1 MHPERP
7 IINPP
12 TVLDPVRLVVVRNP
26 FDRRERDE
34 RLIAVP
40 SAPTI
45 EALIGEYLP
54 AGTSDGTS
62 HGTSHGTELVVSV
75 NGQVV
80 PRDAWASRTITAGD
94 QMIAMPVLHG
104 GGDGILGA
112 VLSVALMVVAPGI
125 GAAIASSMGLGAI
138 ATIGSFT
145 LTWGTVIGVGVSM
158 LGSALIGSLTA
169 PDHPQ
174 LPSAAPLQSYD
185 ASPSYSWQPVTTQ
198 EPGGVVARAYGRVK
212 LHGNIIAGYIQ
223 NTGDTGTKQ
232 VAHVLIDLGLGPYS
246 ALTDF
251 KINDQAL
258 ANYAGVTLVERRGEL
273 NQDVIAEFD
282 DTRLSRQI
290 GAKVVKDTPVTRATV
305 GNEYDALEVVVTFP
319 QGLYYANDSG
329 GLSTHTVD
337 YTIEVSANGGVTWYY
352 AATRVNETTTLT
364 STGVWTLGRWA
375 TDRPDVWIER
385 ERGSAVRTD
394 HTEGE
399 LQYNDYFGQYHQWHW
414 VAGTITL
421 RVNALVGW
429 STSAAS
435 QQPIR
440 KTLRIDRLQRG
451 ITYQVR
457 VTNTTT
463 DQTSNRYGDDLYL
476 AEINEILYDDFQY
489 PRTVLV
495 GIKALATDQL
505 SGGIQFSC
513 LADAA
518 IVRVW
523 NGTAWSAAFSRN
535 PAWVCWDILT
545 QPVFDN
551 DHAVVRY
558 DGLDPSRL
566 DLSAFYAWA
575 QWCDADVPGP
585 AGMEPRCQFDG
596 IFDTPTS
603 AWEAALEVAASARAT
618 VLMRGT
624 TVTVVWDRA
633 RTLPVQVFSVG
644 NTLTD
649 SFKETF
655 LPMQDRAG
663 AIEVE
668 FMNAADDHVRD
679 KIVVVNSGVVEAAA
693 ERVQFSNRG
702 IRRASQAWRE
712 AMFRLKRNELLRR
725 TAEIGVDIDAL
736 ACEVG
741 DMIYVQDDV
750 ARWGEGGRIVSG
762 TTTTLVLDKEIA
774 LVGGTAYTVT
784 LRMADDTI
792 ATRSITTPPGTVSS
806 ITVSSAF
813 PATPAA
819 HDVWAIATTDR
830 TIKPFI
836 VIDLRRDGDQRAN
849 LSLIEYNA
857 SLYGIDAG
865 AATIPTAD
873 VSWRPD
879 ATVSGLT
886 LREGMFRAADGAIVV
901 YIDVHFSKSADARA
915 GRVSVAGWAD
925 EDVIAG
931 YRRLAGAVSGETY
944 TVQVAPVDH
953 LGRLAA
959 PATWQTD
966 SITVVGKLAPP
977 ADVPWASINGTVVS
991 WGAVSDVDLAGY
1003 RMRWIPG
1010 TSTDWAQAQ
1019 PLHEGL
1025 ITESPWQLQITPSGA
1040 ATLLIKSVDTS
1051 GNESL
1056 DPALIAINLGDPVVN
1071 NIITTIDLHG
1081 TGFPGEIAGATVS
1094 GGDLL
1099 ADSTTSIWNPNDAVR
1114 FWSADAA
1121 DDMWDLTYYTALTY
1135 LTTIT
1140 ASAGEAGAQMTIA
1153 RTIDGDAWQLDY
1165 RRPAGDAALMWGDA
1179 GALMWSGDDAAPFRG
1194 NAPGYMPWPGAITAE
1209 AGDYEIRVR
1218 TAFGHTQGR
1227 IDALAV
1233 NFDVPDIIE
1242 YLNDIAIAAPGTR
1255 LPITQTYHA
1264 ITGVHL
1270 TLQDDGGTALTA
1282 RVMDKDETLGPL
1294 INTFDAT
1301 NAATTGNVDAIIQ
1314 GY

>member
-7 IINPP
+7 AINPP
-12 TVLDPVRLVVVRNP
+12 TALDPVRLVVVRNP

-45 EALIGEYLP
+45 EALVGEYLP
-54 AGTSDGTS
+54 AGTRDGTD
-62 HGTSHGTELVVSV
+62 LAVSV
-75 NGQVV
+75 NGEVV
-80 PRDAWASRTITAGD
+80 PREAWPHRTIAAGD
-94 QMIAMPVLHG
+94 QMVAMPVLHDGDG
-104 GGDGILGA
+104 GGLLST
-112 VLSVALMVVAPGI
+112 VLSVALMVVAPY
-125 GAAIASSMGLGAI
+125 AAAALNVSLGLGLVAGSMGMMALTAGVSLLGA
-138 ATIGSFT
+138 
-145 LTWGTVIGVGVSM
+145 
-158 LGSALIGSLTA
+158 ALIGALAA
-169 PDHPQ
+169 PDRPQ

-185 ASPSYSWQPVTTQ
+185 ASPSYAWQPVTTQ
-198 EPGGVVARAYGRVK
+198 EPGGVVARAYGCVK
-212 LHGNIIAGYIQ
+212 LHGNIIAGYIE
-223 NTGDTGTKQ
+223 NTGDTGREQ

-258 ANYAGVTLVERRGEL
+258 ANYSGVTLIERRGEL
-273 NQDVIAEFD
+273 DQEIIPDFA
-282 DTRLSRQI
+282 DTRLTRQI
-290 GAKVVKDTPVTRATV
+290 GAKVVKGAPVTRATV
-305 GNEYDALEVVVTFP
+305 GNDYDAMEIVVTLP

-329 GLSTHTVD
+329 GLSANSVTYTVEMSPD
-337 YTIEVSANGGVTWYY
+337 NGVSWVHLGT
-352 AATRVNETTTLT
+352 TPLTTTT
-364 STGVWTLGRWA
+364 YTTTGVWTLGRWA
-375 TDRPDVWIER
+375 DYQPDIWIEMEHGTAIR
-385 ERGSAVRTD
+385 AD

-399 LQYNDYFGQYHQWHW
+399 AKYIAW
-414 VAGTITL
+414 AGRYYLWRWAIGTVTQAVSSDASITI
-421 RVNALVGW
+421 
-429 STSAAS
+429 SAAS

-440 KTLRIDRLQRG
+440 KTLRVDRLQRG

-457 VTNTTT
+457 VTNQTT
-463 DQTSNRYGDDLYL
+463 DQTSSRYGDDLYL

-513 LADAA
+513 LANTA
-518 IVRVW
+518 IVRTW
-523 NGTAWSAAFSRN
+523 NGTAWGSEFSRN

-566 DLSAFYAWA
+566 NLAAFYGWA

-603 AWEAALEVAASARAT
+603 VWEAAMEVAASARAV

-633 RTLPVQVFSVG
+633 RTLPAQVFSVG
-644 NTLTD
+644 NTLVN
-649 SFKETF
+649 SFRETF

-663 AIEVE
+663 GIEVE

-679 KIVVVNSGVVEAAA
+679 KIVVVNAGVVEAAA

-712 AMFRLKRNELLRR
+712 AMHRLKRNELLRR

-762 TTTTLVLDKEIA
+762 TTTTLALDKEIA
-774 LVGGTAYTVT
+774 LAGGDAYTVT
-784 LRMADDTI
+784 LRLSDDTI

-806 ITVSSAF
+806 ITVGSPF
-813 PATPAA
+813 PATPAPY
-819 HDVWAIATTDR
+819 DVWAIATTDR

-836 VIDLRRDGDQRAN
+836 VVDARRDGDQRAT

-865 AATIPTAD
+865 AATIPTPDA
-873 VSWRPD
+873 SWRPA

-901 YIDVHFSKSADARA
+901 YIDVHFAQSADCRA
-915 GRVSVAGWAD
+915 GRISVSGWATTDAVAG
-925 EDVIAG
+925 
-931 YRRLAGAVSGETY
+931 YHRLSGAVSGETY

-959 PATWQTD
+959 PETWQSA
-966 SITVVGKLAPP
+966 SITIIGKLAPP
-977 ADVPWASINGTVVS
+977 ADVPWASINGIVAS
-991 WGAVSDVDLAGY
+991 WGAVSDIDLSGY
-1003 RMRWIPG
+1003 RLRWIPG
-1010 TSTDWAQAQ
+1010 SSRDWAQAQ

-1025 ITESPWQLQITPSGA
+1025 ITESPWSLQITPSGA
-1040 ATLLIKSVDTS
+1040 ATLLIKAVDTS
-1051 GNESL
+1051 GNESIE
-1056 DPALIAINLGDPVVN
+1056 PAAIALNLGDPVVN
-1071 NIITTIDLHG
+1071 NIITTTDLHG
-1081 TGFPGEIAGATVS
+1081 TGFPGEITGAAIS
-1094 GGDLL
+1094 GGNLL
-1099 ADSTTSIWNPNDAVR
+1099 ADSTTSIWNPNPAVR
-1114 FWSADAA
+1114 FWSTDDT
-1121 DDMWDLTYYTALTY
+1121 DDMWDLTYYSALTY
-1135 LTTIT
+1135 IATIT
-1140 ASAGEAGAQMTIA
+1140 AGAGEAGAQMTIA
-1153 RTIDGDAWQLDY
+1153 RTIGGDGWQLDY
-1165 RRPAGDAALMWGDA
+1165 RRPVGDAALMWGDA
-1179 GALMWSGDDAAPFRG
+1179 GTPMWSGDDAAPFRA
-1194 NAPGYMPWPGAITAE
+1194 NAPGYMPWPGAITAA

-1218 TAFGHTQGR
+1218 TTFGRTRGR
-1227 IDALAV
+1227 IDALAI
-1233 NFDVPDIIE
+1233 NFDVADIIE

-1255 LPITQTYHA
+1255 LPITQTYHT

-1270 TLQDDGGTALTA
+1270 TLQDDAGTALTA
-1282 RVMDKDETLGPL
+1282 RVMDKSASLGPL
-1294 INTFDAT
+1294 INTFDST
-1301 NAATTGNVDAIIQ
+1301 NTATTGNVDAIIQ

>member
-1 MHPERP
+1 
-7 IINPP
+7 
-12 TVLDPVRLVVVRNP
+12 
-26 FDRRERDE
+26 
-34 RLIAVP
+34 
-40 SAPTI
+40 
-45 EALIGEYLP
+45 
-54 AGTSDGTS
+54 
-62 HGTSHGTELVVSV
+62 
-75 NGQVV
+75 
-80 PRDAWASRTITAGD
+80 
-94 QMIAMPVLHG
+94 
-104 GGDGILGA
+104 
-112 VLSVALMVVAPGI
+112 
-125 GAAIASSMGLGAI
+125 
-138 ATIGSFT
+138 
-145 LTWGTVIGVGVSM
+145 
-158 LGSALIGSLTA
+158 
-169 PDHPQ
+169 
-174 LPSAAPLQSYD
+174 
-185 ASPSYSWQPVTTQ
+185 
-198 EPGGVVARAYGRVK
+198 
-212 LHGNIIAGYIQ
+212 
-223 NTGDTGTKQ
+223 
-232 VAHVLIDLGLGPYS
+232 
-246 ALTDF
+246 
-251 KINDQAL
+251 
-258 ANYAGVTLVERRGEL
+258 
-273 NQDVIAEFD
+273 
-282 DTRLSRQI
+282 
-290 GAKVVKDTPVTRATV
+290 
-305 GNEYDALEVVVTFP
+305 
-319 QGLYYANDSG
+319 
-329 GLSTHTVD
+329 
-337 YTIEVSANGGVTWYY
+337 
-352 AATRVNETTTLT
+352 
-364 STGVWTLGRWA
+364 
-375 TDRPDVWIER
+375 
-385 ERGSAVRTD
+385 
-394 HTEGE
+394 
-399 LQYNDYFGQYHQWHW
+399 
-414 VAGTITL
+414 
-421 RVNALVGW
+421 
-429 STSAAS
+429 
-435 QQPIR
+435 
-440 KTLRIDRLQRG
+440 
-451 ITYQVR
+451 
-457 VTNTTT
+457 
-463 DQTSNRYGDDLYL
+463 
-476 AEINEILYDDFQY
+476 
-489 PRTVLV
+489 
-495 GIKALATDQL
+495 
-505 SGGIQFSC
+505 
-513 LADAA
+513 
-518 IVRVW
+518 
-523 NGTAWSAAFSRN
+523 
-535 PAWVCWDILT
+535 
-545 QPVFDN
+545 
-551 DHAVVRY
+551 
-558 DGLDPSRL
+558 
-566 DLSAFYAWA
+566 
-575 QWCDADVPGP
+575 
-585 AGMEPRCQFDG
+585 
-596 IFDTPTS
+596 
-603 AWEAALEVAASARAT
+603 
-618 VLMRGT
+618 
-624 TVTVVWDRA
+624 
-633 RTLPVQVFSVG
+633 
-644 NTLTD
+644 
-649 SFKETF
+649 
-655 LPMQDRAG
+655 
-663 AIEVE
+663 
-668 FMNAADDHVRD
+668 
-679 KIVVVNSGVVEAAA
+679 
-693 ERVQFSNRG
+693 
-702 IRRASQAWRE
+702 
-712 AMFRLKRNELLRR
+712 MFRLKRNELLRR

-762 TTTTLVLDKEIA
+762 TTTTLVLDKEVA

-915 GRVSVAGWAD
+915 GRVSAAGWAD

-1025 ITESPWQLQITPSGA
+1025 ITESPRQLQITPSGA

-1056 DPALIAINLGDPVVN
+1056 EPALIAINLGDPVVN
-1071 NIITTIDLHG
+1071 NIITSIDLHG

-1194 NAPGYMPWPGAITAE
+1194 NAPGYMPWPGAITTE